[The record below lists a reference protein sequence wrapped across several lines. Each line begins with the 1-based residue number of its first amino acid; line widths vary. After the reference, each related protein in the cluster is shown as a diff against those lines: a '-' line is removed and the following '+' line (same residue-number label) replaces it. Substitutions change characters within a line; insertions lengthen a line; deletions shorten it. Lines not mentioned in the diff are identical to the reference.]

1 MMKLSTMKNFFK
13 TVDEKWS
20 SPVAE
25 EILFSWDHNPGTCRI
40 IRASS
45 NFVCSFHNEGQKRIL
60 RFVAAEEREATV
72 IQAEMDFLNHL
83 YSRGLRVNRPVLSQT
98 KRLIETVN
106 TSAGVFHAVVLES
119 LGGKQY
125 ETDEFTP
132 AMITAWGRA
141 LGELH
146 TASQGYPTTGRATW
160 KDFLEQL
167 DQELPA
173 SDGAARR
180 VMDMLNNR
188 LGTLPVRED
197 NFGLIHYDFEAD
209 NLIWEN
215 DIPGIIDFDD
225 CAAFWF
231 VADIAYALRD
241 LFDDRASQVDLSH
254 PVFQDFIQGYRSVRQ
269 IEDEELTQISL
280 LFLMLNLRMYA
291 ELEDIVA
298 EGVEPD
304 EPKWA
309 AELRQKLASMRDK
322 YRQELEIYREKSSY
336 G

>member
-13 TVDEKWS
+13 TVDKKWS

-25 EILFSWDHNPGTCRI
+25 EILSFWDHNPGTNRI

-45 NFVCSFHNEGQKRIL
+45 NFVCSFQNEGHKHIL
-60 RFVAAEEREATV
+60 RFVAAEERQAAA
-72 IQAEMDFLNHL
+72 IQVEMDFLNCL
-83 YSRGLRVNRPVLSQT
+83 SRRGLRVNRPVLS
-98 KRLIETVN
+98 KVNKFVETVK
-106 TSAGVFHAVVLES
+106 TSAGVFHAVVLET
-119 LGGKQY
+119 LGGRQY

-160 KDFLEQL
+160 KDYLERL
-167 DQELPA
+167 DRELPA
-173 SDGAARR
+173 NDGAARR
-180 VMDMLNNR
+180 VLGMLSNR
-188 LGTLPVRED
+188 LGMLPVRED
-197 NFGLIHYDFEAD
+197 NFGMIHYDFEAD

-225 CAAFWF
+225 CAAYWF
-231 VADIAYALRD
+231 AADIAYSLRD
-241 LFDDRASQVDLSH
+241 LFDDRASQVDLSY
-254 PVFQDFIQGYRSVRQ
+254 PVFQDFIRGYRSVRQ
-269 IEDEELTQISL
+269 IEDEELTQIPL

-291 ELEDIVA
+291 ELGDIVA
-298 EGVEPD
+298 EGVEMD

-309 AELRQKLASMRDK
+309 AELRKNLSGMRTK
-322 YRQELEIYREKSSY
+322 YRQELEIFTEKSN
-336 G
+336 